1 MAKVRGSIQDKL
13 VVKSHRPWRGV
24 VSFLVLL
31 LIGAV
36 LGAGGFVSGLYYE
49 ATMQAIGPSE
59 RATLR
64 AVEQQVMTLER
75 DRIVDKVAV
84 ESSRKAIK
92 EMEEQLHRMGKEIA
106 FYKSVMSPESDVKG
120 LHVQGLDISRGAQA
134 NEYTI
139 SWVMT
144 QVGRNDAFLAGAT
157 SLRLVGSTAGVP
169 GVLKMSDVAEQK
181 GKVKFKL
188 RYFQNVSMDIVVP
201 PEFVVEKIEI
211 AAQTDGKKPQSIT
224 REFDWIIQEALVDV
238 RQ

>member
-1 MAKVRGSIQDKL
+1 MAKVRGSKQDKL
-13 VVKSHRPWRGV
+13 VVKSHRPWRGI

-31 LIGAV
+31 MIGAA

-49 ATMQAIGPSE
+49 ARMQTIGPSE

-64 AVEQQVMTLER
+64 TVEQQVMTLER

-120 LHVQGLDISRGAQA
+120 LHVQGLDISRGGQA
-134 NEYTI
+134 NEYVV

-144 QVGRNDAFLAGAT
+144 QVGKNDAFLAGAT
-157 SLRLVGSTAGVP
+157 NLRLVGSTAGVP
-169 GVLKMSDVAEQK
+169 GVLEMSEVAEQK
-181 GKVKFKL
+181 VKVKFKF

-201 PEFVVEKIEI
+201 AEFVVEKIEI
-211 AAQTDGKKPQSIT
+211 AAQSDGKKPQSIT
-224 REFDWIIQEALVDV
+224 REFDWIIQETLVDV